1 MDVVECLTAGFAV
14 DRLTLADI
22 RIVRVE
28 NEAGDPDKRPFAY
41 IVTGDRNKVCQ
52 LRAVRFFPELLVGSG
67 SLRIDLALQGLER
80 CDGDGHRIARC
91 AKVVLRAAL
100 RLLFG
105 G

>member
-1 MDVVECLTAGFAV
+1 RPKVRSHFSRECLAHVLLSWRRGDHDVDVVECLTAGFAV

-52 LRAVRFFPELLVGSG
+52 LRAVRFFPELLVASG
-67 SLRIDLALQGLER
+67 SLRID
-80 CDGDGHRIARC
+80 
-91 AKVVLRAAL
+91 
-100 RLLFG
+100 
-105 G
+105 